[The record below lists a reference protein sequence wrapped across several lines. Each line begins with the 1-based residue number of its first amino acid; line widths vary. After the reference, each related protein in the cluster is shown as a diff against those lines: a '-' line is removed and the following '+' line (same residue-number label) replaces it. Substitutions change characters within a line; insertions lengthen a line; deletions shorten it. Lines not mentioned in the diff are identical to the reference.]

1 MTAWEALW
9 VIKSQLSKTPQNLEA
24 IKVLS
29 DLVAAANRVHIDD
42 DDELD
47 ARYGTQAQHIRNH
60 MKKIYEKDLK
70 DMKDTEEG
78 K

>member
-1 MTAWEALW
+1 MTAFEALW
-9 VIKSQLSKTPQNLEA
+9 LIKVQLQKNSQNLEA

-29 DLVAAANRVHIDD
+29 DLVATANRIHI

>member
-1 MTAWEALW
+1 MTAYEALYI
-9 VIKSQLSKTPQNLEA
+9 IKVQLQRNSQNLEA
-24 IKVLS
+24 IKILS
-29 DLVAAANRVHIDD
+29 DLVASASRVHL

>member
-1 MTAWEALW
+1 MTAFEALW
-9 VIKSQLSKTPQNLEA
+9 LIKVQLQKNSQNLEA

-29 DLVAAANRVHIDD
+29 ELVASANRVHID

>member
-1 MTAWEALW
+1 MTAFEALYI
-9 VIKSQLSKTPQNLEA
+9 IKVQLQRNSQNLEA
-24 IKVLS
+24 IKILS
-29 DLVAAANRVHIDD
+29 DLVASANRVHT

-60 MKKIYEKDLK
+60 MKKVYEKDLK

>member
-1 MTAWEALW
+1 MTAYEALYI
-9 VIKSQLSKTPQNLEA
+9 IKVQLQRNSQNLEA
-24 IKVLS
+24 IKILS
-29 DLVAAANRVHIDD
+29 ELVASANRLHID

>member
-1 MTAWEALW
+1 MTAFEALW
-9 VIKSQLSKTPQNLEA
+9 LIKVQLQKNSQNLEA

-29 DLVAAANRVHIDD
+29 ELVASANRVHID

-47 ARYGTQAQHIRNH
+47 ARYGTQAQHIKNH

>member
-1 MTAWEALW
+1 MTAYEALYI
-9 VIKSQLSKTPQNLEA
+9 IKVQLQRNSQNLEA
-24 IKVLS
+24 IKILS
-29 DLVAAANRVHIDD
+29 DLVASANRIHI
-42 DDELD
+42 DELD
-47 ARYGTQAQHIRNH
+47 AQYGTQAQHIKNH

>member
-9 VIKSQLSKTPQNLEA
+9 LIKATLQKNEQNLEA
-24 IKVLS
+24 IRVLEDVVKS
-29 DLVAAANRVHIDD
+29 AYRIHIEN

-60 MKKIYEKDLK
+60 MRKVYRKDL
-70 DMKDTEEG
+70 EELQKVKEG
-78 K
+78 I

>member
-1 MTAWEALW
+1 MTAYEALYI
-9 VIKSQLSKTPQNLEA
+9 IKVQLQRNSQNLEA
-24 IKVLS
+24 IKILS
-29 DLVAAANRVHIDD
+29 DLVASANRVHID

-70 DMKDTEEG
+70 DMKDAEEG

>member
-1 MTAWEALW
+1 MTAFEALYL
-9 VIKSQLSKTPQNLEA
+9 VKVQLQRNSQNLEA

-42 DDELD
+42 DELD

-60 MKKIYEKDLK
+60 MKKVYKKDL
-70 DMKDTEEG
+70 EELQRAKEG
-78 K
+78 L

>member
-1 MTAWEALW
+1 MTAFEALYL
-9 VIKSQLSKTPQNLEA
+9 VKVQLKRNSQNLEA

-42 DDELD
+42 DELD

-60 MKKIYEKDLK
+60 MKKVYKKDL
-70 DMKDTEEG
+70 EELQRAKEG
-78 K
+78 L